1 MRNQNGSVFLLKY
14 LYEMTDPEHMLDSTE
29 LCAVM
34 EEAGYPAD
42 VRTIG
47 SYVDMMLKAGIKI
60 TVIRRNGVPARY

>member
-34 EEAGYPAD
+34 EEAGYRIQPAGARGI
-42 VRTIG
+42 VSHPRFPPHQ
-47 SYVDMMLKAGIKI
+47 SAG
-60 TVIRRNGVPARY
+60 G